1 MNNQNGF
8 VISIITFFILTLMLS
23 TGLSMSAVT
32 LYRQKI
38 ATNAVK
44 STQSYYAA
52 EAGAEDALWRLNNNS
67 QMAPLSY
74 ALTMNGATASVVVS
88 AIVGGS
94 RTITSQGD
102 NSGIIR
108 KLQLVYSIDAQ
119 GVSFHY
125 GVQVGIGG
133 LQTANESEVQGN
145 VFSNGSVTGTGTIVN
160 NVIVA
165 GTNNINGVHIM
176 GDALVH
182 SCLNAT
188 VDGNLTYV
196 TGGTVVNCTV
206 GGATLTQSGAV
217 DPAPLPILQSQI
229 DAWKAEAEAGGVIAD
244 NIVITDDAP
253 VSMGPVKIAGN
264 LVLLNNATL
273 NLTGTLYVTGSILAN
288 NGATIKL
295 DNSYGSVGGALL
307 SDGVITLSNN
317 TLVTGSGQPGSYLLI
332 LSSDSSSLAIVAENN
347 VNGAAILYTTLGTVQ
362 VHNNVNVREVTGNAV
377 ALSNNAIIQYES
389 GLENAFFAN
398 GPGGGWK
405 VTSWG

>member
-217 DPAPLPILQSQI
+217 DPEPLPILQR
-229 DAWKAEAEAGGVIAD
+229 DRK
-244 NIVITDDAP
+244 
-253 VSMGPVKIAGN
+253 
-264 LVLLNNATL
+264 
-273 NLTGTLYVTGSILAN
+273 
-288 NGATIKL
+288 
-295 DNSYGSVGGALL
+295 SV
-307 SDGVITLSNN
+307 V
-317 TLVTGSGQPGSYLLI
+317 
-332 LSSDSSSLAIVAENN
+332 
-347 VNGAAILYTTLGTVQ
+347 
-362 VHNNVNVREVTGNAV
+362 
-377 ALSNNAIIQYES
+377 
-389 GLENAFFAN
+389 
-398 GPGGGWK
+398 
-405 VTSWG
+405 